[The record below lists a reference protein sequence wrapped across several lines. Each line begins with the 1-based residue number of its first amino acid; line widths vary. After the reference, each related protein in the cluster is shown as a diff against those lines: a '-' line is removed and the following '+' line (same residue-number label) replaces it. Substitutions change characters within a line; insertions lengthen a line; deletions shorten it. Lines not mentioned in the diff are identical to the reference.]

1 MSLDVK
7 VPLTCVTVG
16 EACQCCLC
24 RAVKQC
30 EWGGTTA
37 TIGPCVP
44 IILCTHI
51 NLVWQVGAESLS
63 GYVNLQNIYLFLFSS
78 SM

>member
-30 EWGGTTA
+30 GGDCSHDW
-37 TIGPCVP
+37 PMCSHHP
-44 IILCTHI
+44 LH
-51 NLVWQVGAESLS
+51 S
-63 GYVNLQNIYLFLFSS
+63 YKSS
-78 SM
+78 VAGGG